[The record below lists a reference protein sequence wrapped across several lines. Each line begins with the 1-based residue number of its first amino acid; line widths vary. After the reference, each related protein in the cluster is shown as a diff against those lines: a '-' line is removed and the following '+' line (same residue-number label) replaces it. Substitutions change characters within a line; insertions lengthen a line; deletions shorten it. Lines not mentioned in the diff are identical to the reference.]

1 VIEPN
6 IHTAI
11 ALIAPEA
18 EYSMHE
24 LDLTSITWHKGGPIS
39 VADIEAKKA
48 ELDAEYKANKYQRD
62 RKSEY
67 DLLNQFELI
76 GEDSINGTTNHV
88 DAIKAI
94 KAKYPKP

>member
-1 VIEPN
+1 MIEPN

-67 DLLNQFELI
+67 DLLNQFEMQF
-76 GEDSINGTTNHV
+76 DDQRDGTSTWV
-88 DAIKAI
+88 DAINAI
-94 KAKYPKP
+94 KDKYPKL

>member
-48 ELDAEYKANKYQRD
+48 ELDAEYKVNKYQRD

-67 DLLNQFELI
+67 DLLNQFEMQF
-76 GEDSINGTTNHV
+76 DDQRDGTLTWF
-88 DAIKAI
+88 DAINTI
-94 KAKYPKP
+94 KDKHPKE